1 MERIT
6 LRLPDDLHEALT
18 KIAQKEN
25 RSLNSQI
32 LYALKAHVQAYEN
45 ESIIEQNS
53 GRQNIQA

>member
-6 LRLPDDLHEALT
+6 LRLPDDLHEALI

-32 LYALKAHVQAYEN
+32 LYALKAYVQAYEN
-45 ESIIEQNS
+45 ESSIEQNS
-53 GRQNIQA
+53 GKQNIQA